1 MRRRKRRKSRLEILT
16 IISVSST
23 TRRYN
28 LFDITIESYNCR
40 VMGIHM
46 ICIVPF
52 QEETAVEN
60 GEENEV
66 DKEEEKMEVDEDEQ
80 ENKKVR
86 KI

>member
-1 MRRRKRRKSRLEILT
+1 
-16 IISVSST
+16 
-23 TRRYN
+23 
-28 LFDITIESYNCR
+28 
-40 VMGIHM
+40 MGIHM